1 MKKFFSPDNI
11 IIKFLTLF
19 CDWMFY
25 NILFM
30 LFSLPIVTMG
40 ASLTAIYS
48 LCFKRLDNKEVH
60 VFRTFWKEF
69 KSNFKQ
75 STLFW
80 VPFLLICLI
89 LTGSVY
95 ISHNI
100 VDEKYMFLQY
110 PSSILL
116 FLIVA
121 GSIFVLP
128 QAALFDSPLKVMIKN
143 SVLLAITNIP
153 TVILVIVTPVFLLL
167 LAGISAKMT
176 AIIASLLLFFGF
188 GAIIFFYSI
197 FFRRIFLKLLPESE
211 ESEDRI
217 PDGDFGEN

>member
-100 VDEKYMFLQY
+100 VDEKYMFLAEHY
-110 PSSILL
+110 THHEMYNDLL
-116 FLIVA
+116 EGYLMKYDVVI
-121 GSIFVLP
+121 
-128 QAALFDSPLKVMIKN
+128 N
-143 SVLLAITNIP
+143 TNWIY
-153 TVILVIVTPVFLLL
+153 
-167 LAGISAKMT
+167 K
-176 AIIASLLLFFGF
+176 
-188 GAIIFFYSI
+188 
-197 FFRRIFLKLLPESE
+197 RKK
-211 ESEDRI
+211 
-217 PDGDFGEN
+217 